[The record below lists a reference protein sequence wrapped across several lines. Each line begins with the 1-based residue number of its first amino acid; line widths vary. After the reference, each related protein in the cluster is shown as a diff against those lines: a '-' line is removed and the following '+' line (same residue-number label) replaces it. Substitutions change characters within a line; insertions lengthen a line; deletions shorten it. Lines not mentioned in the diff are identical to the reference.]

1 VVLAPSGEPVEIPAP
16 LERIFPAP
24 GDTVVRQTAVEIDLP
39 VGYSIELFVDGVP
52 IPSDEI
58 GSTASTGVY
67 VWRPAPGGTIETWPG
82 GEHTVRVAWDRTE
95 GGRPDP
101 GEYEWVFRCAPTT
114 RTTRGS
120 RQGAQG
126 FTPASRGA
134 TTGYAMMAHGHAGAR
149 TAVRA
154 AIEHRRTV

>member
-1 VVLAPSGEPVEIPAP
+1 MPGTVAERRGQAPHPPYDPDVPRHRTAYLWLTAALAAVVIAAVVLAPSGEPVEIPAP

-101 GEYEWVFRCAPTT
+101 GEYEWVFRV
-114 RTTRGS
+114 
-120 RQGAQG
+120 Q
-126 FTPASRGA
+126 
-134 TTGYAMMAHGHAGAR
+134 
-149 TAVRA
+149 
-154 AIEHRRTV
+154 